1 MAGPLLGLKVLEF
14 AGIGPAPFCAM
25 LLADMGADVLRIDR
39 PGATASAY
47 DVTRRGRQSIVL
59 NLRDESEIDTALKL
73 VSAADILIE
82 GFRPGVMERLGVGP
96 QPCLALNPRLVY
108 GRMTG
113 WGQSGPLAHAAGHD
127 INYVAI
133 SGALHAIGR
142 PGQPPVPPLN
152 FVGDYGGG
160 AMMLAT
166 GILAALH
173 EVRRSGYGQVVDAA
187 MSDGAALLSA
197 HMYGATASGKWLN
210 ERGGNV
216 IDGGAHFYDTY
227 ACADGKFVAI
237 GAIEPQFYALLRQLC
252 GLDDPAFDEQLDRS
266 RWPQLKRRLAEVF
279 STRTRDEWVRLL
291 EGSDAC
297 FAPVLDWHEA
307 PNHPHNA
314 ARDTFI
320 TVDGVTQPAPAP
332 RFSATPSAMP
342 TPSRAIAVD
351 EALRQWSA
359 P

>member
-1 MAGPLLGLKVLEF
+1 V
-14 AGIGPAPFCAM
+14 
-25 LLADMGADVLRIDR
+25 
-39 PGATASAY
+39 
-47 DVTRRGRQSIVL
+47 
-59 NLRDESEIDTALKL
+59 
-73 VSAADILIE
+73 
-82 GFRPGVMERLGVGP
+82 
-96 QPCLALNPRLVY
+96 
-108 GRMTG
+108 
-113 WGQSGPLAHAAGHD
+113 
-127 INYVAI
+127 
-133 SGALHAIGR
+133 
-142 PGQPPVPPLN
+142 
-152 FVGDYGGG
+152 
-160 AMMLAT
+160 
-166 GILAALH
+166 AALH
-173 EVRRSGYGQVVDAA
+173 EIRRSGYGQVVDAA

-197 HMYGATASGKWLN
+197 HMYGATAAGKWVN

-227 ACADGKFVAI
+227 ACADGKYVAI

-252 GLDDPAFDEQLDRS
+252 GLDDPAFDAQMDRAQ
-266 RWPQLKRRLAEVF
+266 WPQLKRRLAEVF

-307 PNHPHNA
+307 PAHPHNA

-342 TPSRAIAVD
+342 TPCRAIAID